1 MPPSSPLII
10 FSRCVDEYS
19 NAPVNRYLLSFD
31 LVFTVKKKKERK
43 EERKK
48 YKNEFNKSRMCQL
61 FIVDKFQS
69 RLLVQENEIFISIT
83 FSTRNKLP
91 KKSFLVGE
99 LTHHIPCS
107 VAYAV

>member
-1 MPPSSPLII
+1 MPPSSPRII

-19 NAPVNRYLLSFD
+19 NASVNCYLLSFD
-31 LVFTVKKKKERK
+31 LVFTVKKKKEM
-43 EERKK
+43 KK
-48 YKNEFNKSRMCQL
+48 KMKNKNEFSKSRMCQL

-91 KKSFLVGE
+91 KKWFLVGE